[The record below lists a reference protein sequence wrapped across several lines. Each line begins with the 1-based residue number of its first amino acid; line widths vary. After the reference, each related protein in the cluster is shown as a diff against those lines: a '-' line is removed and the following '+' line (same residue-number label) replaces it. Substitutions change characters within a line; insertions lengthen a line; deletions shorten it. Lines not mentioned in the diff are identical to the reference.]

1 MTKND
6 RMSDTSNNQRDQ
18 IITALKTVRDP
29 ELPINIYDLGLIYD
43 LDISDG
49 QAHVRMTLTTPN
61 CPMADVI
68 LSQAQK
74 AIESVDGISAATV
87 ELIWEPVWDPSR
99 ISENAKL
106 ELEFMGLVAIFILKS
121 FKVLRFCGENC
132 VHRVYAIE
140 KKAFH

>member
-1 MTKND
+1 
-6 RMSDTSNNQRDQ
+6 MSDTSNNQREQ

-29 ELPINIYDLGLIYD
+29 ELPINIYDLGLVYE

-74 AIESVDGISAATV
+74 AIESVDGISGATV

-106 ELEFMGLVAIFILKS
+106 ELEFMGLDHIFETS
-121 FKVLRFCGENC
+121 QHGEN
-132 VHRVYAIE
+132 VAPKPKISPLTVNKTSPPPHQ
-140 KKAFH
+140 